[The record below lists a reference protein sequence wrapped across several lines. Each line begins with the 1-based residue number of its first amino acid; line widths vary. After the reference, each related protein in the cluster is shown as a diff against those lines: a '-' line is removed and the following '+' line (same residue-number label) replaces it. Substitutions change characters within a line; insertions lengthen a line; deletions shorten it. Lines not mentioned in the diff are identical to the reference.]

1 MTPPDT
7 QPPNPL
13 DDAVAPD
20 HAGTHG
26 RRPEGEAAAWRIID
40 ASANRAGEALR
51 VLEDVARFGLDDE
64 PLTRRL
70 KDLRHDLATLLAT
83 GLARHRAALRDI
95 AGDVGVD
102 LAAAAA
108 LPRRSLADLVA
119 ANAARGAQALRSL
132 EETALVVAPSAAPAF
147 ALLRYRLY
155 EAERRAA
162 AAVRSHDR
170 LGDVRLCV
178 LVGGE
183 ADEAAFVRLVESLL
197 GAGVRML
204 QVRDKSLPV
213 PALTA
218 RVQAAVAA
226 ARRHDPTAPAVV
238 IVNDRID
245 VAAAVGG
252 VGGHVGAL
260 DLPVPLARRVLGPDA
275 VLGATAHDL
284 DEARTAAAAGAD
296 YLGVGPCF
304 PSTTKSF
311 GRFAAPGFLRGVAEE
326 LAVPAFAIGG
336 ITPERLD
343 EVFACGL
350 GRVAVAAA
358 VTRAPDPAAVATTLL
373 ERLAAGPPLR
383 PRPPAP

>member
-7 QPPNPL
+7 PPPHPR
-13 DDAVAPD
+13 DDAD
-20 HAGTHG
+20 SLG

-64 PLTRRL
+64 PLTRRF

-83 GLARHRAALRDI
+83 GPLRQRAALRDI

-102 LAAAAA
+102 LAAAAP

-132 EETALVVAPSAAPAF
+132 EETALVVTPSAAPAF
-147 ALLRYRLY
+147 AALRYRLY
-155 EAERRAA
+155 EAGRRAA
-162 AAVRSHDR
+162 AAVRSRDR

-178 LVGGE
+178 LVEGGD
-183 ADEAAFVRLVESLL
+183 DEAAFVRLVESLL
-197 GAGVRML
+197 GVGVRML
-204 QVRDKSLPV
+204 QIRDKSLPV
-213 PALTA
+213 PALAA
-218 RVQAAVAA
+218 RARAAVAA
-226 ARRHDPTAPAVV
+226 ARRHDPAAPAVV

-245 VAAAVGG
+245 VAAAVAGS
-252 VGGHVGAL
+252 GGHVGAL
-260 DLPVPLARRVLGPDA
+260 DLPVPLARRVLGLDA

-284 DEARTAAAAGAD
+284 DEARAAVAAGAD

-311 GRFAAPGFLRGVAEE
+311 GRFAAAEFLRRVAAEF
-326 LAVPAFAIGG
+326 AVPLFAIGG
-336 ITPERLD
+336 IRPERLD

-358 VTRAPDPAAVATTLL
+358 VTQAPDPAAAATTLL

-383 PRPPAP
+383 TSQPARQPAP